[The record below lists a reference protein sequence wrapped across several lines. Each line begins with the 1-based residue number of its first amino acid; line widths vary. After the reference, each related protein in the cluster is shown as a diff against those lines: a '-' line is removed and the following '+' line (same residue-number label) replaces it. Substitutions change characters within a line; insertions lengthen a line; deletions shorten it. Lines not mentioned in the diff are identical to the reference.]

1 MSTKSDNP
9 INRDGQDRRS
19 QRTRQALIDAL
30 ITLLANKQYD
40 AISIKEIVDQAN
52 IGRSTF
58 YAHYQTKD
66 DLLKDGFARVLD
78 LLLEHIVLSE
88 AEHNLKLDTT
98 LLFRHAQ
105 GHYQLYRTL
114 AWGSGLELLTRDG
127 HAALSAKFQES
138 FTLLLSGKPE
148 PSIPLDVL
156 SYSLAGTLLILLKW
170 WLDHMMPYTPE
181 HMDEIFQQL
190 AMSNVKNIL
199 GLTETVAKQ
208 N

>member
-127 HAALSAKFQES
+127 HAALS
-138 FTLLLSGKPE
+138 GKLQQRLARLTPE
-148 PSIPLDVL
+148 DGISPVPVSII
-156 SYSLAGTLLILLKW
+156 SYCMAVELLILLKW
-170 WLDHMMPYTPE
+170 WLDNKMPYSPKQ
-181 HMDEIFQQL
+181 MDEIFQQL
-190 AMSNVKNIL
+190 VMSGIRVTL
-199 GLTETVAKQ
+199 GSDKCAT
-208 N
+208 